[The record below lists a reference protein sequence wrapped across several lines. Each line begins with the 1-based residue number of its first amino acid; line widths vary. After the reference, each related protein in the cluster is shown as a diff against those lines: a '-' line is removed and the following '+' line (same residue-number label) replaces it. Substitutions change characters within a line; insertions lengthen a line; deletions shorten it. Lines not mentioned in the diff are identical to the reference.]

1 MLVTSLPSL
10 LLLLLPLVVSIIFN
24 VGFYVNTPKKAVTE
38 QICGN
43 FNGTHTIKLKSS
55 TATTPRKKST
65 CKSPIQQLDG
75 NCTEC
80 TQNCQIDSIQLI
92 HCSRKK
98 RLNWTPYY
106 EPNISCYCHGLTVKN
121 NNQSLLFD
129 WLHFVFYPLSYLV
142 SLVLCLFLY
151 LSLIFF
157 VCAALCNIVFAFNV
171 NLNVCVCGFFV
182 LPILRFCSSVS
193 IYFRVAMRWYSLLY
207 FNRSFFHYDQTMD
220 PFRLTWR

>member
-1 MLVTSLPSL
+1 MIVVISRCCQPKHLSFTLSMKYCRRTVRSISFGVAQSANNAKSQTNMYMHNSADAINKAKMKWRKKNRPKNSVSRRGRRRRGKTHEFCCYSTNFYFGRMLVTSLPSL
-10 LLLLLPLVVSIIFN
+10 LLLLLHLVVSIIFN

-65 CKSPIQQLDG
+65 RKSPIQQLDG

-98 RLNWTPYY
+98 ETQLN
-106 EPNISCYCHGLTVKN
+106 S
-121 NNQSLLFD
+121 
-129 WLHFVFYPLSYLV
+129 
-142 SLVLCLFLY
+142 VL
-151 LSLIFF
+151 
-157 VCAALCNIVFAFNV
+157 
-171 NLNVCVCGFFV
+171 
-182 LPILRFCSSVS
+182 
-193 IYFRVAMRWYSLLY
+193 
-207 FNRSFFHYDQTMD
+207 
-220 PFRLTWR
+220 